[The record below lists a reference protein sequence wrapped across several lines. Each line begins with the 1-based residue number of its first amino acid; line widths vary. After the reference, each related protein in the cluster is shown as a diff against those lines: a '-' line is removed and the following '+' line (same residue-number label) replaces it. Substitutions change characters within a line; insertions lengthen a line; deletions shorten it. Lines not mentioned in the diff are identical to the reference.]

1 MFGFNFGKSKKNDG
15 NQPANDAKKKKK
27 RDSMVSV
34 ESAKTP
40 TTPDTPDTPDTLIDS
55 PTYPTRIKESSGV
68 SLASL
73 EELQNNL
80 AAAIRENTELNKRI
94 EQFDSWYIATFGNG
108 ANAEQVATN
117 YRTWCESVSHLQ
129 HELVS
134 KETNLSQQIISECHL
149 EGNAPLTLP
158 ETIALINQKI
168 SVTATS
174 EASKMQ
180 TLRDRITSLES
191 QLSNTQTDYQK
202 EKQDRERQQTT
213 LNNLKSTLG
222 ITDLNRLPSLPPG
235 ETLTSILAARTTLQA
250 TLAQKQ
256 ARITELETSAGN
268 LAALNNQIST
278 QQTTITSQ
286 AAQLNNLRLQ
296 GEKSRNWN
304 IALGILLVVSWLVM
318 SAFNCWKFY
327 PWGKK
332 PTKKPQK
339 TDEESEPTISNKTP

>member
-1 MFGFNFGKSKKNDG
+1 
-15 NQPANDAKKKKK
+15 
-27 RDSMVSV
+27 
-34 ESAKTP
+34 
-40 TTPDTPDTPDTLIDS
+40 
-55 PTYPTRIKESSGV
+55 
-68 SLASL
+68 
-73 EELQNNL
+73 ELQNNL
-80 AAAIRENTELNKRI
+80 AAAIRENTELNKL
-94 EQFDSWYIATFGNG
+94 
-108 ANAEQVATN
+108 ATN

-213 LNNLKSTLG
+213 LT
-222 ITDLNRLPSLPPG
+222 
-235 ETLTSILAARTTLQA
+235 
-250 TLAQKQ
+250 QKQ
-256 ARITELETSAGN
+256 ARITELEASAGN
-268 LAALNNQIST
+268 SAALNNQIST

-286 AAQLNNLRLQ
+286 ATQLANLQAQ
-296 GEKSRNWN
+296 GEKSRN
-304 IALGILLVVSWLVM
+304 
-318 SAFNCWKFY
+318 
-327 PWGKK
+327 
-332 PTKKPQK
+332 
-339 TDEESEPTISNKTP
+339 